1 MSRGTN
7 QMVQPF
13 LLNDKK
19 AVCWQLCMLRDLTLT
34 NTHLSFLHRSSSKAA
49 QGWRLHG
56 RRSNDVWTESI
67 YLTCSN
73 TINGGASI
81 SHLRST
87 CVVLMWRERF
97 ETKFSTELTTLC
109 LQAGPD
115 WPPPTL
121 ERWSSV
127 EKGKWDF
134 QHLQPVSTWWCELC
148 LPSHAIIHTHIH
160 QVKVQSIAR
169 PREREKVELSGA
181 STADSPCRE
190 VL

>member
-73 TINGGASI
+73 TINGVCCVNVTRKVWNQMFNWANNSVSASRPR
-81 SHLRST
+81 LAT
-87 CVVLMWRERF
+87 
-97 ETKFSTELTTLC
+97 
-109 LQAGPD
+109 
-115 WPPPTL
+115 PTL

-160 QVKVQSIAR
+160 QVKVQSSAR